1 MKSSLQ
7 ILGAWIVALG
17 VVYYANV
24 IEAQPR
30 TTPRPFDAYQS
41 GGNCVYI
48 VAGKYA
54 SFVSVV
60 PVGPGGC

>member
-1 MKSSLQ
+1 MNSVRLVFAWVAAVV
-7 ILGAWIVALG
+7 IIALCAAFLG
-17 VVYYANV
+17 
-24 IEAQPR
+24 AQPR

-54 SFVSVV
+54 SFISVV